1 MTLRL
6 RLGLVAGTVVQNQ
19 PIITCDDRDRRDHVG
34 SARSNAAHPHGITS
48 LYRGGYLWPE
58 VRRQM
63 DQNEPVAFVLQD
75 KSIDL
80 AMVIDD
86 EALDSAANVRQKVV
100 IDPVHA
106 DLLNF

>member
-1 MTLRL
+1 MPR
-6 RLGLVAGTVVQNQ
+6 
-19 PIITCDDRDRRDHVG
+19 
-34 SARSNAAHPHGITS
+34 GITS

-63 DQNEPVAFVLQD
+63 DQNEPVGFVLQN

-80 AMVIDD
+80 AVMIDD
-86 EALDSAANVRQKVV
+86 ESLDGAANVRQKVV